1 MMPEGSSEPGQI
13 LGVEVVRDAV
23 LVLTMNDPATRNA
36 LGPELMGQLT
46 AQIDRFA
53 ADPDLRCLVITGT
66 GPSFSSGANVR
77 GFARQIEARENE
89 ASESQAGA
97 AGAVSAGP
105 GVSPWRQLDPAY
117 YARETG
123 DFAMGPSIVRQLH
136 NLQKPSIAA
145 VNGHAYGLGCGI
157 ALSCDLRVAAHSARF
172 NEAFIRNGI
181 VPADGSCWQLP
192 RLVGMAN
199 ALWMQYSGEP
209 VDGPEAYRIGLVNR
223 LVADDQLMAT
233 AIEMAGKLAR
243 GPVFAM
249 GLIKQL
255 IHQGY
260 QQDLSQHLPLAS
272 RAQDLTRQTHD
283 HKEGVRAFLEK
294 REPQFRGY

>member
-1 MMPEGSSEPGQI
+1 MSSGDPAAEP
-13 LGVEVVRDAV
+13 LVRAEVVSDAV

-36 LGPELMGQLT
+36 LGAELMEQLT
-46 AQIDRFA
+46 GQIDRFA
-53 ADPDLRCLVITGT
+53 RDRDLRCLVITGA

-77 GFARQIEARENE
+77 GFARRIEATE
-89 ASESQAGA
+89 AGGAGE
-97 AGAVSAGP
+97 AGEEEPVP
-105 GVSPWRQLDPAY
+105 QPWQELDPTY

-123 DFAMGPSIVRQLH
+123 DFAMGPPIVRQLH

-157 ALSCDLRVAAHSARF
+157 ALSCDFRVASASARF
-172 NEAFIRNGI
+172 NEAFIRNGL

-192 RLVGMAN
+192 KLVGMAN
-199 ALWMQYSGEP
+199 ALWMQFSGEAI
-209 VDGPEAYRIGLVNR
+209 DGHEAYRIGLANQVTEDSE
-223 LVADDQLMAT
+223 LMTVAL
-233 AIEMAGKLAR
+233 EMAGKLAR
-243 GPVFAM
+243 GPVYAM

-255 IHQGY
+255 IHQGF

-272 RAQDLTRQTHD
+272 RAQALTRTTYD

-294 REPQFRGY
+294 RPPEFRGY

>member
-1 MMPEGSSEPGQI
+1 MSSEDPAAEP
-13 LGVEVVRDAV
+13 LVRAEVVSDAI

-36 LGPELMGQLT
+36 LGAELMEQLT
-46 AQIDRFA
+46 GQIDRFA
-53 ADPDLRCLVITGT
+53 RDRDLRCLVITGA

-77 GFARQIEARENE
+77 GFARRIE
-89 ASESQAGA
+89 ASESGA
-97 AGAVSAGP
+97 RSAGEEEP
-105 GVSPWRQLDPAY
+105 VPQPWQELDPAY

-123 DFAMGPSIVRQLH
+123 DFAMGPPIVRQLH

-157 ALSCDLRVAAHSARF
+157 ALSCDFRVASVSARF
-172 NEAFIRNGI
+172 NEAFIRNGL

-192 RLVGMAN
+192 KLVGMAN
-199 ALWMQYSGEP
+199 ALWMQFSGEA
-209 VDGPEAYRIGLVNR
+209 VDGQEAYRIGLANKVTPD
-223 LVADDQLMAT
+223 AELMPVT
-233 AIEMAGKLAR
+233 LEMAGKLAR
-243 GPVFAM
+243 GPVYAM

-255 IHQGY
+255 IHQGF

-272 RAQDLTRQTHD
+272 RAQALTRTTHD

-294 REPQFRGY
+294 RPPEFRGY